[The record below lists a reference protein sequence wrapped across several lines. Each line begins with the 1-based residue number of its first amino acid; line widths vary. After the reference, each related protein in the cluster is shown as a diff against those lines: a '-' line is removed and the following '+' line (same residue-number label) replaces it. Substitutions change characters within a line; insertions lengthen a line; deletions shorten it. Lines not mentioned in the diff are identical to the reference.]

1 MYYKILILQL
11 ISFEE
16 GKTMR
21 PSGRGLNELRSISF
35 KLNISKHAEGSCLV
49 EYGDTHVFCTAT
61 VENQVPSWMRGS
73 GKGWITSE
81 YGMLPRSTNSRIQR
95 EAKKGQQ
102 TGRTQEIQR
111 LIGRSLRAVTN
122 LENLPDVQIRIDC
135 DVIQADG
142 GTRTASISGAYL
154 ALMQALKKMQSEN
167 IINELPIIEPV
178 AAVSCGIYKQSL
190 LLDLDYSEDSLAS
203 SDANFVLTESG
214 KIVEIQCSAEQEVFS
229 ERQFQNLLSLA
240 KKGCNEI
247 INIQKKALKSLR

>member
-1 MYYKILILQL
+1 
-11 ISFEE
+11 
-16 GKTMR
+16 MR
-21 PSGRGLNELRSISF
+21 PSGRDLNELRKISF
-35 KLNISKHAEGSCLV
+35 KLNTSKHAEGSCLV

-61 VENQVPSWMRGS
+61 VETQVPSWMRGS

-122 LENLPDVQIRIDC
+122 LDKLPDIQIRIDC

-142 GTRTASISGAYL
+142 GTRTASISGAYV
-154 ALMQALKKMQSEN
+154 ALIQALKKMQSEN
-167 IINELPIIEPV
+167 IINQFPIIEPV
-178 AAVSCGIYKQSL
+178 AAVSCGIYKQNL
-190 LLDLDYSEDSLAS
+190 LLDLDYSEDSHAS

-214 KIVEIQCSAEQEVFS
+214 KIVEIQCSAEQKVFS
-229 ERQFQNLLSLA
+229 EEQFQDLLSLA

-247 INIQKKALKSLR
+247 IGIQKKALVSLG